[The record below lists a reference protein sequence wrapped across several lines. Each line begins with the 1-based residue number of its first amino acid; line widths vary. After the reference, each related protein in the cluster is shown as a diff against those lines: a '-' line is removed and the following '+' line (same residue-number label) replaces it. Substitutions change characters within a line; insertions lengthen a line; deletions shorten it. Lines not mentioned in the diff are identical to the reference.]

1 MQILLILLG
10 CHIVQLMEGRVN
22 AALNFALQLD
32 DSFHLDW
39 YLSGGIKNGGIKNGG
54 IKNGGINHI
63 TEADKMERMITN
75 NTQSNW
81 SFIIDVAATNTAEN
95 FLQIADT
102 IGTYDGV
109 YVVTSAFHQE
119 RASKIMDGI
128 IPGNNAKWIL
138 SELEMPDSR
147 YWEKIHMKNVDADV
161 KKALLKKT
169 VL

>member
-39 YLSGGIKNGGIKNGG
+39 YLSGGIKNGDTNQV
-54 IKNGGINHI
+54 

-75 NTQSNW
+75 RTQTNW
-81 SFIIDVAATNTAEN
+81 GFIIDTDATNTAEN
-95 FLQIADT
+95 FLKIADT
-102 IGTYDGV
+102 IGSYDGV

-119 RASKIMDGI
+119 RASKIMNGI
-128 IPGNNAKWIL
+128 IPENNAKWIL
-138 SELEMPDSR
+138 SELELPDSR
-147 YWEKIHMKNVDADV
+147 YWERIHMKNVDADV
-161 KKALLKKT
+161 KNAITKKARKSSF
-169 VL
+169 